1 MQLSR
6 ATFLMACNL
15 IDFRYSTLKNLAE
28 TCSKQGSDHHS
39 EALEYFLQAAA
50 IDGKDVVL
58 WNRLGTL
65 ACTLGDLNVARRA
78 FEEGLLCSPRHCEI
92 LHSSY
97 FNLFDYQVF
106 VTSLIGFTKNTKFG
120 WLLVTFIENESVSSH
135 LYKPHSSESL

>member
-1 MQLSR
+1 MVVNAIFLSVQLSR
-6 ATFLMACNL
+6 ATSLMACNL

-39 EALEYFLQAAA
+39 EALEYFLQAAT

-92 LHSSY
+92 LHSRY
-97 FNLFDYQVF
+97 FDQC
-106 VTSLIGFTKNTKFG
+106 
-120 WLLVTFIENESVSSH
+120 
-135 LYKPHSSESL
+135 